1 MDKLKA
7 RYHSPVVII
16 GSQTSD
22 KLFMS
27 RYDDGYPFTLYR
39 GAFNPFGGNPTVNER
54 ERGLGPLETLSRE
67 IQEEIDPAA
76 SIDSTWLPQEKILT
90 LQKSVLREL
99 KPVVDLYVNAPQV
112 EGGRPAHQFIYSVFK
127 TSIPEGDIEIAR
139 KGIEEDKKI
148 ITEGFPGVARLDALR
163 KGKERLAHSSALI
176 FKYVSNDKEGF
187 PCLIPGATA
196 IPIGVPRKSYRDY
209 TEIDYDQK
217 AFREW
222 PLRFEKAHLFL

>member
-1 MDKLKA
+1 MDKIQA

-16 GSQTSD
+16 SSLTTD
-22 KLFMS
+22 NLFMS

-39 GAFNPFGGNPTVNER
+39 RAFNPFGGNPTIEER
-54 ERGLGPLETLSRE
+54 DKGLGPLETLSRE
-67 IQEEIDPAA
+67 INEEIDPSA
-76 SIDSTWLPQEKILT
+76 SVSSDWLSPDELLA
-90 LQKSVLREL
+90 LQKLIL
-99 KPVVDLYVNAPQV
+99 DNLDLVVDLYIDAPTV
-112 EGGRPAHQFIYSVFK
+112 EGGRPAHRFIYSVFRS
-127 TSIPEGDIEIAR
+127 SIPEENIEIAR

-217 AFREW
+217 AFRE
-222 PLRFEKAHLFL
+222 

>member
-1 MDKLKA
+1 MDKIQA

-16 GSQTSD
+16 SAPVSRE
-22 KLFMS
+22 LFMS

-99 KPVVDLYVNAPQV
+99 KPVVDLYINAPQV
-112 EGGRPAHQFIYSVFK
+112 EGGRPAHQFIYSVFQ
-127 TSIPEGDIEIAR
+127 SIIPEEDIELAKR
-139 KGIEEDKKI
+139 AVDEGKKI
-148 ITEGFPGVARLDALR
+148 ITEGFPGVTRLDALR
-163 KGKERLAHSSALI
+163 KGKDRLAHSSALI
-176 FKYVSNDKEGF
+176 FKYMFKDNEGF

-196 IPIGVPRKSYRDY
+196 IPIGVPRKSYGDY
-209 TEIDYDQK
+209 TEIDYHPRV
-217 AFREW
+217 FRE
-222 PLRFEKAHLFL
+222 